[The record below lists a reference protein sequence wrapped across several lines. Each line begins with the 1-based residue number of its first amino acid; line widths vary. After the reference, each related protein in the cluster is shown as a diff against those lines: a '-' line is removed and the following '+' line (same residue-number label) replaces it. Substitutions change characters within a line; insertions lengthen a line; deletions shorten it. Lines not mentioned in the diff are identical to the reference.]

1 MANKIKGIVF
11 LYLIGVFCLATLVSG
26 CASMQSPTGGPK
38 DTIPPKVIQEN
49 PKNFT
54 KNFTAQKIEI
64 NFSEFVKLSN
74 EYTEI
79 SISPAMDIAPEFR
92 VKKENLQIEFKQQQ
106 EANTTYSI
114 NFGKALSDVNEG
126 NILKNYSY
134 VFSTGNEIDSLSI
147 SGRVINSLTKE
158 KLKEVTVFILP
169 VDQDTLFGKRKAS
182 VFNITDTAGTFKLS
196 NLKENTYRIYAL
208 LEQGGDR
215 IYNSE
220 NEEIGF
226 LINPLNL
233 TKDTS
238 GLILQVF
245 KEYPTAFTIKE
256 RRIEN
261 DGRITLTF
269 NKPVK
274 SPSITIIQPSHM
286 DQDKTVEFNLKQ
298 DSATIWLP
306 DLNFDTLDVAVN
318 SAGKAL
324 DTITLRRNKKDTY
337 VKNLLVSD
345 NLTGNKIRP
354 GSELILKL
362 TSPIKS
368 YQESQITLYED
379 STLIRGYKITKIP
392 NSLRTYSLTHPWK
405 TKKQYTLKLADNA
418 FTDILGTRSKPYIKK
433 FEQDVEDNYGSISI
447 SISVP
452 DTATS
457 YLVQWLNDRKEIIR
471 QNSIKKNTVLN
482 YIRYPTAKYSIR
494 IIYDINNNGDWDTGN
509 LKEKRQPE
517 KSWNFEKTIA
527 LRPNWDL
534 EEIITIPNP

>member
-1 MANKIKGIVF
+1 
-11 LYLIGVFCLATLVSG
+11 
-26 CASMQSPTGGPK
+26 
-38 DTIPPKVIQEN
+38 
-49 PKNFT
+49 
-54 KNFTAQKIEI
+54 
-64 NFSEFVKLSN
+64 
-74 EYTEI
+74 
-79 SISPAMDIAPEFR
+79 
-92 VKKENLQIEFKQQQ
+92 
-106 EANTTYSI
+106 
-114 NFGKALSDVNEG
+114 
-126 NILKNYSY
+126 
-134 VFSTGNEIDSLSI
+134 
-147 SGRVINSLTKE
+147 
-158 KLKEVTVFILP
+158 VFILP
-169 VDQDTLFGKRKAS
+169 IDQDTLFGKKKAS

-233 TKDTS
+233 NKDTS

-274 SPSITIIQPSHM
+274 RPSITIIEPSNI
-286 DQDKTVEFNLKQ
+286 DQYKTVEFNLKQ

-306 DLNFDTLDVAVN
+306 DLSFDTIDVAVN
-318 SAGKAL
+318 SAGRAL

-337 VKNLLVSD
+337 VNNLLVSD

-405 TKKQYTLKLADNA
+405 TKKQ
-418 FTDILGTRSKPYIKK
+418 
-433 FEQDVEDNYGSISI
+433 
-447 SISVP
+447 
-452 DTATS
+452 
-457 YLVQWLNDRKEIIR
+457 
-471 QNSIKKNTVLN
+471 
-482 YIRYPTAKYSIR
+482 
-494 IIYDINNNGDWDTGN
+494 
-509 LKEKRQPE
+509 
-517 KSWNFEKTIA
+517 
-527 LRPNWDL
+527 RPFGGV
-534 EEIITIPNP
+534 

>member
-1 MANKIKGIVF
+1 
-11 LYLIGVFCLATLVSG
+11 
-26 CASMQSPTGGPK
+26 
-38 DTIPPKVIQEN
+38 
-49 PKNFT
+49 
-54 KNFTAQKIEI
+54 
-64 NFSEFVKLSN
+64 
-74 EYTEI
+74 
-79 SISPAMDIAPEFR
+79 
-92 VKKENLQIEFKQQQ
+92 
-106 EANTTYSI
+106 
-114 NFGKALSDVNEG
+114 
-126 NILKNYSY
+126 
-134 VFSTGNEIDSLSI
+134 
-147 SGRVINSLTKE
+147 
-158 KLKEVTVFILP
+158 
-169 VDQDTLFGKRKAS
+169 
-182 VFNITDTAGTFKLS
+182 
-196 NLKENTYRIYAL
+196 
-208 LEQGGDR
+208 
-215 IYNSE
+215 
-220 NEEIGF
+220 
-226 LINPLNL
+226 
-233 TKDTS
+233 
-238 GLILQVF
+238 
-245 KEYPTAFTIKE
+245 
-256 RRIEN
+256 
-261 DGRITLTF
+261 
-269 NKPVK
+269 
-274 SPSITIIQPSHM
+274 
-286 DQDKTVEFNLKQ
+286 
-298 DSATIWLP
+298 LP
-306 DLNFDTLDVAVN
+306 DLSFDTIDVAVN
-318 SAGKAL
+318 SAGRAL

-337 VKNLLVSD
+337 VNNLLVSD

-452 DTATS
+452 DTAKS
-457 YLVQWLNDRKEIIR
+457 YLVQWLNERKEIIR